1 MPTLIQLLTV
11 GLPVG
16 YLALAGLSWAQLAAP
31 DAPVLARC
39 RTWLLI
45 KVLVLHLCLFALY
58 GKVLGGFP
66 LLTGWPGLSAV
77 ALTVALLYVGIERS
91 LKHAG
96 TGGVVFGIVYLMQ
109 FLASGLGPMQPTQG
123 ASTDSPVL
131 VIHTITSLAAC
142 APLVLS
148 GIHGALYLVLYRL
161 MQKRDF
167 GALFSQLP
175 DLALLARMMR
185 GSALVGFV
193 LLTLGVNMG
202 IWWGHAAGVDG
213 FHYSDP
219 FVLVMLGI
227 WVHFGVVAFSR
238 RIPGLTARRASFAAA
253 AGFLMLL
260 ASLLFSI
267 TSHTFH
273 GST

>member
-1 MPTLIQLLTV
+1 MNLAIQLLTV

-31 DAPVLARC
+31 ASATLARC
-39 RTWLLI
+39 RTWLLVKMVI
-45 KVLVLHLCLFALY
+45 LHLALFGLY
-58 GKVLGGFP
+58 AAKLGGFP
-66 LLTGWPGLSAV
+66 VLSGWPGLSAV
-77 ALTVALLYVGIERS
+77 ALAVTLLYVLIERYA
-91 LKHAG
+91 KHPG
-96 TGGVVFGIVYLMQ
+96 TAGVVFVSVFLMQ
-109 FLASGLGPMQPTQG
+109 FLASGLGPVQPESG
-123 ASTDSPVL
+123 ASTNSPVL

-161 MQKRDF
+161 MQRRKF
-167 GALFSQLP
+167 GPLFAQLP
-175 DLALLARMMR
+175 DLGLLARMTR

-202 IWWGHAAGVDG
+202 IWWGHAAGIDG
-213 FHYSDP
+213 FRYSDP

-253 AGFLMLL
+253 AGFLLLL
-260 ASLLFSI
+260 ASLLFSLS
-267 TSHTFH
+267 SHTFH
-273 GST
+273 WSA